1 MPLPLDAG
9 FDDVARDM
17 VRRARLRR
25 ALWRWWDAAAAAR
38 RAAATTCRAA
48 AATARAAA
56 PAFSQ

>member
-25 ALWRWWDAAAAAR
+25 ALWRWWDAAAQS
-38 RAAATTCRAA
+38 
-48 AATARAAA
+48 AA
-56 PAFSQ
+56 PLPPLCRPPRH

>member
-17 VRRARLRR
+17 VRR